1 MDSGDSDKKFQTEE
15 IETRQPYAPQGFGQ
29 KTKRHCSRFWWLHLV
44 IFCVLFLIIAL
55 CLVYVGMPKIAQHDV
70 DESYMEITALK
81 FLNPTSDSIVLTQEV
96 ILHSPSIYTPTLD
109 SFTAASWLVTNGTFG
124 PTPMLMIPMPQIH
137 ALHPVSNHS
146 VENLNITIANLQ
158 QVTDYATALITQE
171 NVTTALT
178 GKTKLHEGK
187 LPVVNINYNSSS
199 TYKGLNGL
207 QGFNVTDVRVNLT
220 AKAGEPNLSGF
231 AFIPN
236 PSVVT
241 VALGNVTL
249 TLSTTK
255 GVVGNSTIN
264 DMTLVPGNNSLPMT
278 SIVDIDALS
287 DSLVNGFVTLSISGQ
302 SAIYNGEHLTYYESA
317 LKSNVLS
324 LDMNV
329 AQIIKDSS

>member
-1 MDSGDSDKKFQTEE
+1 
-15 IETRQPYAPQGFGQ
+15 
-29 KTKRHCSRFWWLHLV
+29 
-44 IFCVLFLIIAL
+44 
-55 CLVYVGMPKIAQHDV
+55 MPKIAQHDV

-124 PTPMLMIPMPQIH
+124 PVPMLMIPMPQIH

-199 TYKGLNGL
+199 TYKGI
-207 QGFNVTDVRVNLT
+207 FPRVRALM
-220 AKAGEPNLSGF
+220 SG
-231 AFIPN
+231 
-236 PSVVT
+236 
-241 VALGNVTL
+241 G
-249 TLSTTK
+249 
-255 GVVGNSTIN
+255 
-264 DMTLVPGNNSLPMT
+264 
-278 SIVDIDALS
+278 
-287 DSLVNGFVTLSISGQ
+287 
-302 SAIYNGEHLTYYESA
+302 
-317 LKSNVLS
+317 
-324 LDMNV
+324 
-329 AQIIKDSS
+329 